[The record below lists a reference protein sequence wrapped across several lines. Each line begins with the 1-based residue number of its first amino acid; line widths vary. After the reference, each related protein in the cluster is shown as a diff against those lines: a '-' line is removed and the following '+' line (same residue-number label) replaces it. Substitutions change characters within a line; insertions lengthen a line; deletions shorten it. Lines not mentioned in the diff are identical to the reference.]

1 VEELKVKI
9 NFCPTLNRR
18 KLFFQLQKITEVIN
32 MKNLRNEKGQSLV
45 EFAILLPLLLLV
57 LMGILEFGLI
67 LNSYLTINNSA
78 REGARLGIV
87 AGSNIEINALINS
100 ISPNLESENI
110 VVNIT
115 PLEGSRKSGGTL
127 TVEVIY
133 NYQVIIPIISNILN
147 NVVVLKA
154 QTSMRIE

>member
-1 VEELKVKI
+1 
-9 NFCPTLNRR
+9 
-18 KLFFQLQKITEVIN
+18 
-32 MKNLRNEKGQSLV
+32 MKSLRNEKGQSLV
-45 EFAILLPLLLLV
+45 EFAILLPLLLL
-57 LMGILEFGLI
+57 LMMGILEFSLM

-87 AGSNIEINALINS
+87 AGSNIEIKELILN
-100 ISPNLESENI
+100 ISPNLDSKKLI
-110 VVNIT
+110 VNIT
-115 PLEGSRKSGGTL
+115 PLEGSRQSGGTI

-133 NYQVIIPIISNILN
+133 NYQVIIPIISNILG

>member
-1 VEELKVKI
+1 
-9 NFCPTLNRR
+9 
-18 KLFFQLQKITEVIN
+18 
-32 MKNLRNEKGQSLV
+32 MKSLRNEKGQSLV
-45 EFAILLPLLLLV
+45 EFAILLPLLLLL
-57 LMGILEFGLI
+57 LMGILEFGLM

-87 AGSNIEINALINS
+87 AGSDIEIKEMIIN
-100 ISPNLESENI
+100 ISPNLTAGNLI
-110 VVNIT
+110 VNIT

-133 NYQVIIPIISNILN
+133 NYQVTIPIISNILN

-154 QTSMRIE
+154 KTSMRIE

>member
-1 VEELKVKI
+1 MKCLK
-9 NFCPTLNRR
+9 ND
-18 KLFFQLQKITEVIN
+18 
-32 MKNLRNEKGQSLV
+32 KGQSLV
-45 EFAILLPLLLLV
+45 EFAILLPLLLLL
-57 LMGILEFGLI
+57 LMGILEFALM

-87 AGSNIEINALINS
+87 AGSNIEIKQLIIK
-100 ISPNLESENI
+100 ISSNLDSENL

-115 PLEGSRKSGGTL
+115 PLEGSRKSGDTL
-127 TVEVIY
+127 RVEIVY
-133 NYQVIIPIISNILN
+133 NYQVIIPILSNILN

>member
-1 VEELKVKI
+1 MKI
-9 NFCPTLNRR
+9 
-18 KLFFQLQKITEVIN
+18 
-32 MKNLRNEKGQSLV
+32 LRNEKGQSLV
-45 EFAILLPLLLLV
+45 EFAILLPLLLL
-57 LMGILEFGLI
+57 LMMGILEFSLM

-87 AGSNIEINALINS
+87 AGSNIEIKELIDN
-100 ISPNLESENI
+100 ISPNLDSKKLI
-110 VVNIT
+110 VNIT
-115 PLEGSRKSGGTL
+115 PLEGSRQSGGTI

-133 NYQVIIPIISNILN
+133 NYQVIIPIISNILG

>member
-1 VEELKVKI
+1 
-9 NFCPTLNRR
+9 
-18 KLFFQLQKITEVIN
+18 
-32 MKNLRNEKGQSLV
+32 MKSLRNEKGQSLV
-45 EFAILLPLLLLV
+45 EFAILLPIILLL
-57 LMGILEFGLI
+57 LMGILEFGLM

-87 AGSNIEINALINS
+87 AGSDPEISELITK
-100 ISPNLESENI
+100 ISPNLDIEKLI
-110 VVNIT
+110 VNIT
-115 PLEGSRKSGGTL
+115 PLEGSRQSGDTL

-133 NYQVIIPIISNILN
+133 NYQVIIPLISNILN